1 MKYLVSGNSSGLGKY
16 LYENLEDCSG
26 FGRNDSLDF
35 DTKSETTIVH
45 CAFNKSN
52 KIDDYYKYLNDNIFL
67 TQYLL
72 ENCQYKKF
80 VYISSIE
87 VYSEDQNLYSTFKKF
102 AESVVAKFPN
112 TLILRC
118 PTLLGYTMKP
128 NHIHK
133 IKEEVDNI
141 TLSEHS
147 TFCYMNMEK
156 IKDFL
161 SNDIVSHNGI
171 IDFVPTDETKLHEI
185 KEYFKSKTELGNYTY
200 KSNTGSYVNP
210 IYNLGENYKWSS
222 FDNFVEYVASI

>member
-1 MKYLVSGNSSGLGKY
+1 M
-16 LYENLEDCSG
+16 
-26 FGRNDSLDF
+26 
-35 DTKSETTIVH
+35 
-45 CAFNKSN
+45 
-52 KIDDYYKYLNDNIFL
+52 
-67 TQYLL
+67 L

-80 VYISSIE
+80 VYISSID

-102 AESVVAKFPN
+102 AESIVEKFPN

-161 SNDIVSHNGI
+161 SDDLTSHNGI
-171 IDFVPTDETKLHEI
+171 IDFVPIDETKLYQI
-185 KEYFKSKTELGNYTY
+185 KEYFKSNTELGNYTY
-200 KSNTGSYVNP
+200 KSQTGRYVNP

-222 FDNFVEYVASI
+222 FDNFKEYVASI

>member
-35 DTKSETTIVH
+35 NTKSETTIIH
-45 CAFNKSN
+45 CAFNKLN

-80 VYISSIE
+80 VYISSID
-87 VYSEDQNLYSTFKKF
+87 VYSEDQNFYSTFKKF
-102 AESVVAKFPN
+102 AESLVKKFPN

-161 SNDIVSHNGI
+161 SNDIASHNGV

-185 KEYFKSKTELGNYTY
+185 KEYFKSNTKLGNYTY
-200 KSNTGSYVNP
+200 KSQTGSYVNP

-222 FDNFVEYVASI
+222 FDNFAKYVASI